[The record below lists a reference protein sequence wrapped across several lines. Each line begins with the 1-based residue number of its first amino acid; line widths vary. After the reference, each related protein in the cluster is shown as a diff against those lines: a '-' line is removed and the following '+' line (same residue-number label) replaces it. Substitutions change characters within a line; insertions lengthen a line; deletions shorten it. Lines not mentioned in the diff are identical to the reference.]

1 MDADESHMI
10 LFSAVYSLIA
20 SLPNDWLIGL
30 VRIANTSS
38 GILGF
43 LERALMDYG
52 YIIVFLAISIESM
65 GVPFPG
71 ETMLLIGSAYAAN
84 SGALNIFGVIGSA
97 AGGAIFGDSM
107 GYWIGR
113 EGGRKLIRKY
123 GKFVGLTDERYQK
136 AQDYLKRHGGK
147 AVFFGRFVSI
157 ARTWISVLV
166 GAHHLNYPQFLVY
179 NVLGGIVWATLYGTL
194 GYLFGSNLP
203 LLETWVKRAGII
215 MAMIAVAIVI
225 YLIYLRKK
233 RKEAAAVAAMKD
245 DIQ

>member
-1 MDADESHMI
+1 MV
-10 LFSAVYSLIA
+10 LFSAVFSLMTSFA
-20 SLPNDWLIGL
+20 SEL
-30 VRIANTSS
+30 VQVASVS
-38 GILGF
+38 GGF
-43 LERALMDYG
+43 LRFLDEALINYG
-52 YIIVFLAISIESM
+52 YVIVFLAISIESM

-71 ETMLLIGSAYAAN
+71 ETMLLIASAYSAN
-84 SGALNIFGVIGSA
+84 SGALSIFGVIASA
-97 AGGAIFGDSM
+97 AGGAICGDSM

-123 GKFVGLTDERYQK
+123 GRFVGLTDERYQK

-179 NVLGGIVWATLYGTL
+179 NILGGIVWATLYGSL

-203 LLETWVKRAGII
+203 LLEIWIKRAGITLTV
-215 MAMIAVAIVI
+215 IAIGVI
-225 YLIYLRKK
+225 LYLLYLRKK
-233 RKEAAAVAAMKD
+233 RKAAAALKKEG
-245 DIQ
+245 

>member
-1 MDADESHMI
+1 MI
-10 LFSAVYSLIA
+10 LFSAVGSLIT
-20 SLPNDWLIGL
+20 SLPTDWLIGL
-30 VRIANTSS
+30 VHVASISS
-38 GILGF
+38 GILKF
-43 LERALMDYG
+43 LEQALIDYG

-71 ETMLLIGSAYAAN
+71 ETMLLIASAYAAN
-84 SGALNIFGVIGSA
+84 SGTLNIFGVIASA
-97 AGGAIFGDSM
+97 AGGAICGDSM

-166 GAHHLNYPQFLVY
+166 GAHHLNYLQFLAY
-179 NVLGGIVWATLYGTL
+179 NVLGGIVWATLYGSL

-203 LLETWVKRAGII
+203 LLETWVKRAGIT
-215 MAMIAVAIVI
+215 MALIAIATVI

-233 RKEAAAVAAMKD
+233 KKKAAAMKE